1 MGWTEFVG
9 YLGVV
14 VAFAVLTLGALSAY
28 FDW

>member
-1 MGWTEFVG
+1 MGWTEFIG

-14 VAFAVLTLGALSAY
+14 VAFAALTLGALTAY